1 MVGCSGRM
9 RRTTAGKACGAMS
22 STVKVSLRV
31 MGHRAGG
38 PAHRRLHRAG
48 QHRSAVTRCAAT
60 SRRTWRLNQ
69 SANVRHARLPA
80 RACGLAISCA
90 RGRTGP
96 TATAALTMRLTVR
109 IDNLRRFLDPSGGD
123 RRNRPR
129 DRNDGPARSR
139 RSRVAPTPRCGGRRP
154 PTNYGL
160 GLHSAVRRRHRR
172 AMVAKGRQARRAA
185 GARAVA
191 GEHGAGSGADPAAGA
206 LRRAGGRPRRAT
218 LAFREALQLVSGM
231 RPLGARSTAVLV
243 PLVAFFT
250 TEVAKA
256 FVVPIRWHRW

>member
-1 MVGCSGRM
+1 MVIISWLLDVMVGCSGRM

-60 SRRTWRLNQ
+60 SRRTRRLNQ

-80 RACGLAISCA
+80 RACGLARSCA
-90 RGRTGP
+90 RGRTNSSLWR
-96 TATAALTMRLTVR
+96 TAA
-109 IDNLRRFLDPSGGD
+109 
-123 RRNRPR
+123 
-129 DRNDGPARSR
+129 
-139 RSRVAPTPRCGGRRP
+139 

-218 LAFREALQLVSGM
+218 LACREALQLVSGM